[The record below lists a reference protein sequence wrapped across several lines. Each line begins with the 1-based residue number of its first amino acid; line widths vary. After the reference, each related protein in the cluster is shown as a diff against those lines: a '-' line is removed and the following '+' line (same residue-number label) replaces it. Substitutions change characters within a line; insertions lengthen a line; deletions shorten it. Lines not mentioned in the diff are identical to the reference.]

1 MYFPYTPAPLLG
13 LCGYKK
19 VRKHYASVLFY
30 FVSGTSFSTSCGSNI
45 NNTAFTRN
53 GIALQI
59 ARIPGERAGLILER
73 CAFWGNEA
81 DIENPNDYPVELRNS
96 SGIG

>member
-1 MYFPYTPAPLLG
+1 MSVARRTTQALLCFTGLTKAYIYSTFTPPPD
-13 LCGYKK
+13 
-19 VRKHYASVLFY
+19 S
-30 FVSGTSFSTSCGSNI
+30 TFSTSCGSNI